1 MYSILDCMIRMLG
14 PILVHTAEEAWD
26 AVEFKSQD
34 VESVHLADMPKV
46 DDSIDFKGD
55 EPKWQKLMGLRDDVL
70 RVLEGLR
77 QEKKIAS
84 NQQACVTVCCDDE
97 DARFLNEFGLDQF
110 AALCIVSEVKIVKAT
125 GETTI
130 AAEKSSYTKCQ
141 RCWNYW
147 PSVGADGDHPDLCE
161 RCVSVVASA

>member
-1 MYSILDCMIRMLG
+1 MLG

-26 AVEFKSQD
+26 AMEFKSQD

-46 DDSIDFKGD
+46 DDSIDCEGD
-55 EPKWQKLMGLRDDVL
+55 EPRWQKLMGLRDDVL

-77 QEKKIAS
+77 QEKQIAS
-84 NQQACVTVCCDDE
+84 NQQACVTICCDDE
-97 DARFLNEFGLDQF
+97 DVRFLNEFGLEQF
-110 AALCIVSEVKIVKAT
+110 AALCIVSEIKIVKTT

-130 AAEKSSYTKCQ
+130 VAEKSSYTKCQ

-147 PSVGADGDHPDLCE
+147 PSVGANSEQPDLCE
-161 RCVSVVASA
+161 RCVTVVRNA